1 MKKISENTSMSI
13 SLVITVL
20 AAVAWLTTMHN
31 TGVANA
37 SAIKEIKESRTL
49 RSEEY
54 NKTMRAISE
63 RLASIESKIETTLT
77 ILKRKNGG

>member
-1 MKKISENTSMSI
+1 MKISENTTISI

-20 AAVAWLTTMHN
+20 AAVGWLTTIHN

-37 SAIKEIKESRTL
+37 SAIKEIQVSRVS
-49 RSEEY
+49 REDEY
-54 NKTMRAISE
+54 NKTMRLISE
-63 RLASIESKIETTLT
+63 RLARIEEKTETTLL